1 MEPIYGIMFCQFLG
15 CDSIRDIS
23 NGLNSANTTLN
34 YIGICRGPSKST
46 VA

>member
-23 NGLNSANTTLN
+23 NGLNSANANLS
-34 YIGICRGPSKST
+34 YLGICRGPSKST